1 MQEPKKFVRY
11 GLVIA
16 VIASIFMGLLITTG
30 SADSNGQ
37 KYFYGIVASSYTVP
51 YGPCKF
57 LPSSPGTIVSFNAPT
72 GTSISGA
79 TWVADAT
86 GDKWYAVDKLNGS
99 LYTIDHTTGV
109 KTNIGG
115 GGEGLIGLAYDP
127 VSKRMYGANYSHLYE
142 IDITTGAQTSIGPF
156 GVSVMIGIAFDGN
169 GTLYGESLATN
180 SLYSINLSTGTAT
193 VIGPFGVNLL
203 YDQDMACDI
212 DNGILY
218 LATYTDAPDPKEGAL
233 YTCDVTTGTATKVG
247 NFQDNIEITGFAIP
261 YGGMPAASATV
272 PSVTPIGLLALV
284 GVLSVIA
291 VLTITKRKR

>member
-11 GLVIA
+11 GLLIV

-30 SADSNGQ
+30 SADSNNQ

-57 LPSSPGTIVSFNAPT
+57 LPSSPGTITSFNAPT

-86 GDKWYAVDKLNGS
+86 GNKWYAVDKLNGT
-99 LYTIDHTTGV
+99 LYTIDHTTGAM
-109 KTNIGG
+109 TTIGG

-127 VSKRMYGANYSHLYE
+127 VSKKMYGANYSHLYE
-142 IDITTGAQTSIGPF
+142 IDITTGAQTLIGPF
-156 GVSVMIGIAFDGN
+156 GVSGMIGIAFDGN
-169 GTLYGESLATN
+169 GTLYGESVNTD

-193 VIGPFGVNLL
+193 LIGLFGVNLV

-218 LATYTDAPDPKEGAL
+218 LAACNASARCAL

-247 NFQDNIEITGFAIP
+247 DFQDNSEIAGFAIP
-261 YGGMPAASATV
+261 YGGMPAASAAV
-272 PSVTPIGLLALV
+272 PLVTPTGLIALV
-284 GVLSVIA
+284 SLLSAIA
-291 VLTITKRKR
+291 VVAIVRKRR